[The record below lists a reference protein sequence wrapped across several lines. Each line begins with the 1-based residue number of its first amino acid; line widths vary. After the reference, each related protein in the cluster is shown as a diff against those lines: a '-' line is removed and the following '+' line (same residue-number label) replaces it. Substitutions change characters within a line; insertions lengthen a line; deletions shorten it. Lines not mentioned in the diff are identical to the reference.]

1 MAEPGGYQK
10 PRNPAPVSLPGR
22 LSRRTDGGPQQTTT
36 RMSGMGYGE
45 NADFNEIQSS
55 APLRATDAAQTGAAR
70 ARQRSGRSAPMG
82 PVATPLMAPTQRPN
96 EPVTAGAPFG
106 PGRTVSDTDRDM
118 QMRASRRPT
127 VVDTL
132 SKVAPYDTTGRLQSI
147 VNYLRLM

>member
-36 RMSGMGYGE
+36 EMTGMGYGE

-55 APLRATDAAQTGAAR
+55 APLRAAQTAAS
-70 ARQRSGRSAPMG
+70 ARQPRRSGRAPMG
-82 PVATPLMAPTQRPN
+82 PMATPLMAPTQRPN

-106 PGRTVSDTDRDM
+106 PGRTVSDADRDM
-118 QMRASRRPT
+118 QMRASRRPS
-127 VVDTL
+127 VAETL
-132 SKVAPYDTTGRLQSI
+132 ARVSAYDTTGRLQEV
-147 VNYLRLM
+147 VNYLRSV